1 MDTTNSK
8 SGKDKMA
15 KGTMAEIIWKG
26 NMDWDVAFNGNQV
39 WDAEI
44 RAADVPE
51 NAVLLKRS
59 ENIFTGSVPY
69 MIVPFLI
76 CFAAVIMKRAVSE
89 EIFLDLRFL
98 PLSFLIVLAV
108 GLPLHEFIHALCYPK
123 GAKVYIGVSVKQL
136 RAFVISSSPL
146 SRRRYVWMSLT
157 PALTEFVSLIVFL
170 ITPISVKWLTTLFL
184 IPMFMGMITPSPD
197 YMDVYLVLR
206 QVPKGAFIQ
215 PTEKGYV
222 WYKSS

>member
-1 MDTTNSK
+1 
-8 SGKDKMA
+8 
-15 KGTMAEIIWKG
+15 MAEIIWKG
-26 NMDWDVAFNGNQV
+26 NVDWDVAFNGNQV
-39 WDAEI
+39 WDEEI
-44 RAADVPE
+44 RASDVPE
-51 NAVLLKRS
+51 GAVLQRP

-76 CFAAVIMKRAVSE
+76 CFATVIMKRAVSE
-89 EIFLDLRFL
+89 DIFLDLRFL
-98 PLSFLIVLAV
+98 PLSFLIGLVV

-123 GAKVYIGVSVKQL
+123 GAKVYIGVSMKQL
-136 RAFVISSSPL
+136 RTFVISSSPL
-146 SRRRYVWMSLT
+146 SRSRYIWMSLA
-157 PALTEFVSLIVFL
+157 PALTGIVSLIIFL
-170 ITPISVKWLTTLFL
+170 ITPISMKWLTTLFL